1 MANIRFNARHGLS
14 VGSTPIDVI
23 DSSGLVSV
31 SSVPNLDAAKITSG
45 TIDAARL
52 PSFVDDVLEFAN
64 LAGFPVTGE
73 TGKIYV
79 ALDTNKVYR
88 WSGSTYIQITSGAVD
103 SVAGKTGIVTLV
115 KGDVGLGNVDN
126 TADSAKSVLEATRL
140 TTARTL
146 GGVSFNGTANINLPG
161 VNIGGNQNTT
171 GSAAT
176 LTTARTLT
184 IGNTGKTFNGS
195 ANVSWTSAEIVSRN
209 PAPNDTY
216 ASWGNGVHLANP
228 SYPAGTGSIVAS
240 FVLNENRGI
249 QLATSSFSENTPL
262 QFRRIHTSQPNG
274 LGAWQALVD
283 NTSTQTIGGVKT
295 FSSTISGNISGNAG
309 TVTNGVYTTGDQ
321 SIAGLKTFTNPE
333 LRIGSSDTNNFIS
346 FRGTTGD
353 GPGSFSHTFVGEN
366 LYGGTENSELILF
379 KGNDV
384 EGSSGPDRIRHI
396 AANHLFQTYTTAF
409 SGTFASIA
417 ASATPVTRM
426 IIRENGNVG
435 IGTATPTF
443 RLVAA
448 DSTTDGGFLY
458 STGVVSVLGLGGYS
472 SGVDGTFSL
481 RYDRANGN
489 ITFNGGTRDTPVER
503 MRIAG
508 ADGFVGIGTAAPVSI
523 LETQQNTTSTTD
535 FTITNSNTGNNI
547 TKASRIRFRLTDSAG
562 TRKDVAY
569 ITVLP
574 NNLDSSTGGYLTFST
589 RTVDSTPTEK
599 MRISADGKVGIGTT
613 SPSNP
618 LDVVYGSSS
627 TDLTTGPGNSV
638 STGVR
643 IFNTNSTSNA
653 YSYLDFRTNTAD
665 TRIVGI
671 NKGANLSDFA
681 ILTDTGSGLV
691 EGLRITSDQNVGIG
705 TTTPG
710 YKLEVNGSFA
720 ATTKSFVIPHPT
732 KEGKKLRYGS
742 LEGPENG
749 VYVRGKLT
757 DTNTIELPDYWTKLV
772 DPDSITV
779 TLTPIGSHQKLY
791 VKDVSNNTVTVGN
804 ENLLDKIINCYYV
817 VYGERCDVEKLE
829 VEIDVS

>member
-1 MANIRFNARHGLS
+1 
-14 VGSTPIDVI
+14 
-23 DSSGLVSV
+23 
-31 SSVPNLDAAKITSG
+31 
-45 TIDAARL
+45 
-52 PSFVDDVLEFAN
+52 
-64 LAGFPVTGE
+64 
-73 TGKIYV
+73 
-79 ALDTNKVYR
+79 
-88 WSGSTYIQITSGAVD
+88 
-103 SVAGKTGIVTLV
+103 
-115 KGDVGLGNVDN
+115 
-126 TADSAKSVLEATRL
+126 
-140 TTARTL
+140 
-146 GGVSFNGTANINLPG
+146 
-161 VNIGGNQNTT
+161 
-171 GSAAT
+171 
-176 LTTARTLT
+176 
-184 IGNTGKTFNGS
+184 
-195 ANVSWTSAEIVSRN
+195 
-209 PAPNDTY
+209 
-216 ASWGNGVHLANP
+216 
-228 SYPAGTGSIVAS
+228 
-240 FVLNENRGI
+240 
-249 QLATSSFSENTPL
+249 
-262 QFRRIHTSQPNG
+262 
-274 LGAWQALVD
+274 
-283 NTSTQTIGGVKT
+283 
-295 FSSTISGNISGNAG
+295 
-309 TVTNGVYTTGDQ
+309 
-321 SIAGLKTFTNPE
+321 
-333 LRIGSSDTNNFIS
+333 
-346 FRGTTGD
+346 
-353 GPGSFSHTFVGEN
+353 
-366 LYGGTENSELILF
+366 
-379 KGNDV
+379 
-384 EGSSGPDRIRHI
+384 
-396 AANHLFQTYTTAF
+396 
-409 SGTFASIA
+409 
-417 ASATPVTRM
+417 M

-653 YSYLDFRTNTAD
+653 YSYLDFRTNNAD